1 MKGNTI
7 IKNLVLGSFTLAL
20 MFMVVVSPAAA
31 LGIFQDDPVPPVDP
45 DPPDII
51 IPDTGDQT
59 NIFVD
64 NWLLFV
70 ILGLI
75 VLVLLVA
82 LVARGG
88 GSTHH
93 HHHE

>member
-1 MKGNTI
+1 MKR
-7 IKNLVLGSFTLAL
+7 KNLLKNVLLGMFTLAFAFTVL
-20 MFMVVVSPAAA
+20 VSPAAA
-31 LGIFQDDPVPPVDP
+31 LGIFQEEPPIVDP
-45 DPPDII
+45 DPPDVI

-59 NIFVD
+59 NIFID
-64 NWLLFV
+64 NWLLFI
-70 ILGLI
+70 ILGIIL
-75 VLVLLVA
+75 LVLLVA